1 MDKQYINSVLHQELI
16 LAMGCTEPAA
26 CALAGAKAAELFA
39 GKPGKVVVKT
49 TRDILKN
56 AMGVS
61 IPGFHKKGVGA
72 AVALGV
78 AIADTSLGLDILSHI
93 SETQKQEADA
103 LSIDVELVE
112 EPTPLYIRVEL
123 FGKEHSSVAV
133 VSGSHTNFSHLEQ
146 DGHVL
151 KHEDVVG
158 VSAKEIDLSL
168 LSAMTVG
175 DVIGYATDMPQEI
188 EDLLLQAIDTNLKIS
203 QESLNNPYGLSVG
216 KTLMKDF
223 HYPPENYLEAL
234 NVGAALAAGGS
245 DARMAGCQLPVVIN
259 SGSGNQGI
267 TLTVPLAVVAGYLKK
282 TPKETAQALCIAEL
296 IGLVLTAIKGRLSA
310 QCGAFTAATGM
321 GCGLAWMQGGDEAV
335 LERVIKNMVGDL
347 AGVICDGAKMTCAL
361 KIYSCVQSAY
371 LASKLALDG
380 LAPTPECGIIGEDAK
395 KTLGNLSQLTHDGM
409 EPTDKTILSIM
420 LGKKEKQES

>member
-1 MDKQYINSVLHQELI
+1 
-16 LAMGCTEPAA
+16 
-26 CALAGAKAAELFA
+26 
-39 GKPGKVVVKT
+39 
-49 TRDILKN
+49 
-56 AMGVS
+56 
-61 IPGFHKKGVGA
+61 
-72 AVALGV
+72 
-78 AIADTSLGLDILSHI
+78 
-93 SETQKQEADA
+93 
-103 LSIDVELVE
+103 
-112 EPTPLYIRVEL
+112 
-123 FGKEHSSVAV
+123 
-133 VSGSHTNFSHLEQ
+133 
-146 DGHVL
+146 
-151 KHEDVVG
+151 
-158 VSAKEIDLSL
+158 
-168 LSAMTVG
+168 MTVG

-395 KTLGNLSQLTHDGM
+395 KTLGNLSQLTHADQAQKLNEKIQNNERLRKELNDVRKGAREAARKVSVNIPKLKDCKYHLGQSTAHGM
-409 EPTDKTILSIM
+409 FGYCTDFRFQITEFHDDYLAVFGFHSQCPHHRRIVTSDMNVFELLKPNFVKANPAIKARRTVVDVATQL
-420 LGKKEKQES
+420 